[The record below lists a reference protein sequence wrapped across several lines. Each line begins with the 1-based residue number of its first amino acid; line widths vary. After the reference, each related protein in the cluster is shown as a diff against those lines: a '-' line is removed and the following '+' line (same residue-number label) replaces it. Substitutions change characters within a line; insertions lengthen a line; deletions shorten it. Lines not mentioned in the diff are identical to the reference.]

1 LKGYFVSKI
10 FIFFLLIFLSSCEQD
25 GLIVKEEND
34 SGFQRALSLLK
45 VGNDEDA
52 LEEFLAVTRRT
63 MHCPKSHLQV
73 GMLFL
78 NLESRKDPVAAIY
91 HFQRFLLLENNS
103 KEAPKVRQLIVTA
116 EREIIRELPGEPYA
130 DYLDSLDLREKN
142 NRLMREVADLKA
154 RLGLPLTERDILDNE
169 SPLPV
174 RNSKVQQIKNEPSF
188 VTPPLA
194 RTYVVQKGD
203 SLYGISR
210 KFYGDSSYIEQI
222 FQANRNS
229 LSSKDSLKLG
239 QKLIIPAV
247 SKP

>member
-10 FIFFLLIFLSSCEQD
+10 FIFYLLIFLSSCEQD

-34 SGFQRALSLLK
+34 SGFQRAISLLK

-154 RLGLPLTERDILDNE
+154 RLGLPLTERDIRDNE

>member
-1 LKGYFVSKI
+1 MSKI
-10 FIFFLLIFLSSCEQD
+10 SIFLLLIFLSSCEQ
-25 GLIVKEEND
+25 GGPIVKEEND

-45 VGNDEDA
+45 VGNNEDA

-78 NLESRKDPVAAIY
+78 SLESRKDPVAAIY

-154 RLGLPLTERDILDNE
+154 RLGLPSNERDIRHTG
-169 SPLPV
+169 SSVPV
-174 RNSKVQQIKNEPSF
+174 RKPKVLKFKTDPS
-188 VTPPLA
+188 PIAPHRA

-210 KFYGDSSYIEQI
+210 KFYGDSSYIDQI

-229 LSSKDSLKLG
+229 LTSKNNLKMG

-247 SKP
+247 TKP

>member
-1 LKGYFVSKI
+1 M
-10 FIFFLLIFLSSCEQD
+10 SSCEQ
-25 GLIVKEEND
+25 GGPVVKEEND

-45 VGNDEDA
+45 VGNNEDA

-78 NLESRKDPVAAIY
+78 SLESRKDPVAAIY

-154 RLGLPLTERDILDNE
+154 RLGLPSNERDIRHTG
-169 SPLPV
+169 SSVPV
-174 RNSKVQQIKNEPSF
+174 RKPKVLKFKTDPS
-188 VTPPLA
+188 PIAPHRA

-210 KFYGDSSYIEQI
+210 KFYGDSSYIDQI

-229 LSSKDSLKLG
+229 LTSKNNLKMG

-247 SKP
+247 TKP

>member
-1 LKGYFVSKI
+1 
-10 FIFFLLIFLSSCEQD
+10 
-25 GLIVKEEND
+25 
-34 SGFQRALSLLK
+34 
-45 VGNDEDA
+45 
-52 LEEFLAVTRRT
+52 
-63 MHCPKSHLQV
+63 M
-73 GMLFL
+73 
-78 NLESRKDPVAAIY
+78 
-91 HFQRFLLLENNS
+91 ENNS

-154 RLGLPLTERDILDNE
+154 RLGLPLTERDIRDNE

-188 VTPPLA
+188 VTPALA

>member
-1 LKGYFVSKI
+1 VSKI
-10 FIFFLLIFLSSCEQD
+10 FNFFLLIFLSSCEQD

-154 RLGLPLTERDILDNE
+154 RLGLPLTERDIRDNE

>member
-1 LKGYFVSKI
+1 MSKI
-10 FIFFLLIFLSSCEQD
+10 YIFLLLIFLSSCEQ
-25 GLIVKEEND
+25 GGPIIKEEND

-130 DYLDSLDLREKN
+130 DYLDSLNLREKN
-142 NRLMREVADLKA
+142 NRLMIEVADLKA
-154 RLGLPLTERDILDNE
+154 RLGLPLNERDIPDTGSSVL
-169 SPLPV
+169 V
-174 RNSKVQQIKNEPSF
+174 RKPKVQQIKND
-188 VTPPLA
+188 PPPVDPPRE

-210 KFYGDSSYIEQI
+210 KFYGDSSYIEKI

-229 LSSKDSLKLG
+229 LTSKNNLKLG
-239 QKLIIPAV
+239 QKLIIPPVA
-247 SKP
+247 KP

>member
-1 LKGYFVSKI
+1 MSKI

-25 GLIVKEEND
+25 GLNVKEEND

-130 DYLDSLDLREKN
+130 DYLDSLDLREQN

-154 RLGLPLTERDILDNE
+154 RLGLPLTERDIRDNE
-169 SPLPV
+169 PPLPV

>member
-1 LKGYFVSKI
+1 MSKI

-34 SGFQRALSLLK
+34 SGFQRAIFLLK

-154 RLGLPLTERDILDNE
+154 RLGLPLTERDIRDNE

>member
-1 LKGYFVSKI
+1 MSKI
-10 FIFFLLIFLSSCEQD
+10 SIFLLLIFLSSCEQ
-25 GLIVKEEND
+25 GGPIVKEEND

-45 VGNDEDA
+45 VGNNEDA

-154 RLGLPLTERDILDNE
+154 RLGLPLTERDIRDNE

>member
-1 LKGYFVSKI
+1 MSKI
-10 FIFFLLIFLSSCEQD
+10 SIFLLLIFLSSCEQ
-25 GLIVKEEND
+25 GGPVVKEEND

-45 VGNDEDA
+45 VGNNEDA

-63 MHCPKSHLQV
+63 MHCPKSHLQA
-73 GMLFL
+73 GMHFL
-78 NLESRKDPVAAIY
+78 NLELRKDPVAAIY

-154 RLGLPLTERDILDNE
+154 RLGLPLNERDIRDAG
-169 SPLPV
+169 SSVPV
-174 RNSKVQQIKNEPSF
+174 RNPKAHQFKTDPS
-188 VTPPLA
+188 PIASPRA
-194 RTYVVQKGD
+194 GTYVVQKGD

-210 KFYGDSSYIEQI
+210 KFYGDSSYIDQI

-229 LSSKDSLKLG
+229 LTSKNSLKLG

-247 SKP
+247 TKP

>member
-1 LKGYFVSKI
+1 MSKI

-130 DYLDSLDLREKN
+130 DYLDSLNLREKN
-142 NRLMREVADLKA
+142 NRLMIEVADLKA
-154 RLGLPLTERDILDNE
+154 RLGLPLTERDIRDNE

>member
-1 LKGYFVSKI
+1 M
-10 FIFFLLIFLSSCEQD
+10 SSCEQD

-154 RLGLPLTERDILDNE
+154 RLGLPLTERDIRDNE

>member
-1 LKGYFVSKI
+1 MSKI

-45 VGNDEDA
+45 VGNNEDA

-154 RLGLPLTERDILDNE
+154 RLGLPLNERDIRDAG
-169 SPLPV
+169 SSVPV
-174 RNSKVQQIKNEPSF
+174 RNPKVHQFKTDPS
-188 VTPPLA
+188 PIASPRA

-210 KFYGDSSYIEQI
+210 KFYGDSSYIDQI

-229 LSSKDSLKLG
+229 LTSKNSLKLG

-247 SKP
+247 TKP

>member
-1 LKGYFVSKI
+1 MSKI

-154 RLGLPLTERDILDNE
+154 RLGLPLTERDIRDNE

>member
-1 LKGYFVSKI
+1 MKGYFVSKI
-10 FIFFLLIFLSSCEQD
+10 SVFVLLIFLSSCEQD
-25 GLIVKEEND
+25 GPIVKEEND

-116 EREIIRELPGEPYA
+116 EREIIRGLPGEPYA
-130 DYLDSLDLREKN
+130 DYLDSLDLREQN

-154 RLGLPLTERDILDNE
+154 RLGLPLTERDIRDNE

-239 QKLIIPAV
+239 QELIIPAV

>member
-1 LKGYFVSKI
+1 MSKI
-10 FIFFLLIFLSSCEQD
+10 SIFLLLIFLSSCEQ
-25 GLIVKEEND
+25 GGPIVKEEND

-154 RLGLPLTERDILDNE
+154 RLGLPLNERDIRRCWIICT
-169 SPLPV
+169 SPKP
-174 RNSKVQQIKNEPSF
+174 KVQQIKTDPSP
-188 VTPPLA
+188 VALTPSEN
-194 RTYVVQKGD
+194 VCC
-203 SLYGISR
+203 
-210 KFYGDSSYIEQI
+210 
-222 FQANRNS
+222 
-229 LSSKDSLKLG
+229 SKRR
-239 QKLIIPAV
+239 
-247 SKP
+247 

>member
-1 LKGYFVSKI
+1 MSKI
-10 FIFFLLIFLSSCEQD
+10 FIFYLLIFLSSCEQD

-34 SGFQRALSLLK
+34 SGFQRAIFLLK

-154 RLGLPLTERDILDNE
+154 RLGLPLTERDIRDNE

>member
-154 RLGLPLTERDILDNE
+154 RLGLPLTERDIRDNE

>member
-1 LKGYFVSKI
+1 MSKI
-10 FIFFLLIFLSSCEQD
+10 SIFLLLIFLSSCEQ
-25 GLIVKEEND
+25 GGPVVKEEND

-154 RLGLPLTERDILDNE
+154 RLGLPSNERDIRHTG
-169 SPLPV
+169 SSVPV
-174 RNSKVQQIKNEPSF
+174 RNPKVLKFKTDPS
-188 VTPPLA
+188 PIAPHRA

-210 KFYGDSSYIEQI
+210 KFYGDSSYIDQI

-229 LSSKDSLKLG
+229 LTSKNNLKLG

-247 SKP
+247 TKP

>member
-1 LKGYFVSKI
+1 VKGYFVSKI
-10 FIFFLLIFLSSCEQD
+10 SVFVLLIFLSSCEQD
-25 GLIVKEEND
+25 GPIVKEEND

-45 VGNDEDA
+45 VGNDQDA

-63 MHCPKSHLQV
+63 IHCPKSHLQV

-142 NRLMREVADLKA
+142 NRLKREVSDLKA
-154 RLGLPLTERDILDNE
+154 RLGLPLEERDITDAGLSAPVPKPKAKQITTDLPPVV
-169 SPLPV
+169 SP
-174 RNSKVQQIKNEPSF
+174 RA
-188 VTPPLA
+188 T
-194 RTYVVQKGD
+194 TYLVQKGD

-210 KFYGDSSYIEQI
+210 KFYGDSSYIDQI

-229 LSSKDSLKLG
+229 LTSKDSLKLG
-239 QKLIIPAV
+239 QELIIPAV
-247 SKP
+247 TKP

>member
-1 LKGYFVSKI
+1 M
-10 FIFFLLIFLSSCEQD
+10 SSCEQD

-34 SGFQRALSLLK
+34 SGFQRAISLLK

-154 RLGLPLTERDILDNE
+154 RLGLPLTERDIRDNE

>member
-1 LKGYFVSKI
+1 
-10 FIFFLLIFLSSCEQD
+10 
-25 GLIVKEEND
+25 
-34 SGFQRALSLLK
+34 
-45 VGNDEDA
+45 
-52 LEEFLAVTRRT
+52 
-63 MHCPKSHLQV
+63 
-73 GMLFL
+73 MLFL

-154 RLGLPLTERDILDNE
+154 RLGLPLTERDIRDNE

>member
-1 LKGYFVSKI
+1 MSKI
-10 FIFFLLIFLSSCEQD
+10 SIFLLLIFLSSCEQ
-25 GLIVKEEND
+25 GGPVVKEEND

-45 VGNDEDA
+45 VGNNEDA

-78 NLESRKDPVAAIY
+78 SLESRKDPVAAIY

-154 RLGLPLTERDILDNE
+154 RLGLPSNERDIRHTG
-169 SPLPV
+169 SSVPV
-174 RNSKVQQIKNEPSF
+174 RKPKVLKFKTDPS
-188 VTPPLA
+188 PIAPHRA

-210 KFYGDSSYIEQI
+210 KFYGDSSYIDQI

-229 LSSKDSLKLG
+229 LTSKNNLKMG

-247 SKP
+247 TKP

>member
-34 SGFQRALSLLK
+34 SGFQRALSLLT
-45 VGNDEDA
+45 VGNNEDA

-154 RLGLPLTERDILDNE
+154 RLGLPLTERDIRDNE

>member
-1 LKGYFVSKI
+1 MSKI

-130 DYLDSLDLREKN
+130 DYIDSLDLREKN

-154 RLGLPLTERDILDNE
+154 RLGLPLTERDIRDNE

>member
-1 LKGYFVSKI
+1 MSKI

-34 SGFQRALSLLK
+34 SGFQRAISLLK

-142 NRLMREVADLKA
+142 NRLMSEVADLKA
-154 RLGLPLTERDILDNE
+154 RLGLPLTERDIRDNE

-188 VTPPLA
+188 VTPPRA

>member
-1 LKGYFVSKI
+1 MSKI

-154 RLGLPLTERDILDNE
+154 RLGLPLTERDIRDNE

-194 RTYVVQKGD
+194 RSYVVQKGD

-229 LSSKDSLKLG
+229 LSSKDNLKLG

>member
-1 LKGYFVSKI
+1 VSKI

-154 RLGLPLTERDILDNE
+154 RLGLPLTERDIRDNE

-188 VTPPLA
+188 VTPALA

>member
-1 LKGYFVSKI
+1 MSKI
-10 FIFFLLIFLSSCEQD
+10 SIFLLLIFLNSCEQ
-25 GLIVKEEND
+25 GGPVVKEEND

-45 VGNDEDA
+45 VGNNEDA

-154 RLGLPLTERDILDNE
+154 RLGLPLNERDIRD
-169 SPLPV
+169 SGSSVPV
-174 RNSKVQQIKNEPSF
+174 RNLKVHQFKTDASPIASPR
-188 VTPPLA
+188 A

-210 KFYGDSSYIEQI
+210 KFYGDSSYIDQI

-229 LSSKDSLKLG
+229 LTSKNSLKLG

-247 SKP
+247 TKP